1 MRRSGAP
8 SQRSF
13 SGLLNLPSPKTPVE
27 KVNLGGG
34 SLGVSNSK
42 TNFQPAT
49 HGLGSN
55 AGGGMITSEVRDSK
69 SSLTAPGLGS
79 DLLPSRSAQLSSPST
94 QPVRLGSPTLPNRSP
109 LLQLNRPAAVLRQPS
124 PAGATFL
131 AQNPNPVTVPIS
143 TNWSPVMRS
152 SICSNSQ
159 SQSEA
164 KKLFPNNPTR
174 PVTPAAAVDTTTN
187 STSFRCFHNL
197 LTFCDTL
204 FQVLCMCLGQ
214 EICSQAQ
221 EMGRRWAAARCK
233 HNCLAH

>member
-1 MRRSGAP
+1 
-8 SQRSF
+8 
-13 SGLLNLPSPKTPVE
+13 
-27 KVNLGGG
+27 
-34 SLGVSNSK
+34 
-42 TNFQPAT
+42 
-49 HGLGSN
+49 
-55 AGGGMITSEVRDSK
+55 MITSEVRDSK
-69 SSLTAPGLGS
+69 SSLTAPGLRS
-79 DLLPSRSAQLSSPST
+79 DLLPSRSAPLSSPST
-94 QPVRLGSPTLPNRSP
+94 QPVHLGSPTLPNRSP

-124 PAGATFL
+124 PAGAT
-131 AQNPNPVTVPIS
+131 QNPNPVTVSIS

-174 PVTPAAAVDTTTN
+174 SVTPAAAVDTTTN

>member
-8 SQRSF
+8 SQRSY
-13 SGLLNLPSPKTPVE
+13 SGLLKLPSPKTPVE

-34 SLGVSNSK
+34 SPGVSNSK

-124 PAGATFL
+124 PAGAT
-131 AQNPNPVTVPIS
+131 QNPNPVTVSIS

-174 PVTPAAAVDTTTN
+174 SVTPAAAVD

>member
-13 SGLLNLPSPKTPVE
+13 SGLLKLPSPKTHVE

-34 SLGVSNSK
+34 SPGVSNSK

-49 HGLGSN
+49 HGLGSS

-94 QPVRLGSPTLPNRSP
+94 QPVHLGSPTLPNRSP

-124 PAGATFL
+124 PVGATFL

-197 LTFCDTL
+197 IL
-204 FQVLCMCLGQ
+204 
-214 EICSQAQ
+214 
-221 EMGRRWAAARCK
+221 
-233 HNCLAH
+233 